1 MEKQNEKVKAKYLKP
16 SRTDFIIR
24 EGFSNNGEIVDI
36 SGSTVSIKWPPGVE
50 KINLRELE
58 LSGTKQ
64 GKPLFKV
71 KK

>member
-1 MEKQNEKVKAKYLKP
+1 MKKQNEKIQAKYLKP
-16 SRTDFIIR
+16 SRMDLIVR
-24 EGFSNNGEIVDI
+24 EGFSNIGEIIDM
-36 SGSTVSIKWPPGVE
+36 SGSTVTVQWPPGIE
-50 KINLRELE
+50 KIDLRELD

>member
-1 MEKQNEKVKAKYLKP
+1 MKKQNEKIKAKYLKP
-16 SRTDFIIR
+16 SRMDPVVR
-24 EGFSNNGEIVDI
+24 EGFSNSGQIIDM
-36 SGSTVSIKWPPGVE
+36 SGSIVTVQWPPGIE
-50 KINLRELE
+50 KIDLRELE